1 MAGMFGTLIKKR
13 KDETAS
19 VKAAAGRKAAEQAE
33 LEMEILAQ
41 RPFPATQLNMD
52 IETRHIQADEILCE
66 VLKAYGHHNL
76 VNEFN
81 AIDKDYG

>member
-1 MAGMFGTLIKKR
+1 MTGMFGTLIKKR

-19 VKAAAGRKAAEQAE
+19 VKAAAGRKVAEQAE
-33 LEMEILAQ
+33 SDLEALHLTSLDNEA
-41 RPFPATQLNMD
+41 
-52 IETRHIQADEILCE
+52 RHIRADEILCE

-76 VNEFN
+76 VHEFD

>member
-1 MAGMFGTLIKKR
+1 MTGVFGTLIKKR

-33 LEMEILAQ
+33 LDLE
-41 RPFPATQLNMD
+41 QLQLTNVD
-52 IETRHIQADEILCE
+52 TETRHILADEILCE
-66 VLKAYGHHNL
+66 VLKAYGHQNL
-76 VNEFN
+76 VNEFD